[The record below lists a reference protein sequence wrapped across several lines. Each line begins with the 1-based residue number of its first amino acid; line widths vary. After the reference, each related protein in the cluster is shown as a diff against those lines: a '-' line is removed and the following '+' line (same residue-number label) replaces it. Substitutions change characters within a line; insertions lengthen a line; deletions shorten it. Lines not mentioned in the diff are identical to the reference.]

1 MAKIIIEI
9 DGDECLARLLA
20 GLPQIANSADSSKN
34 ILINKGGA
42 QGVSAAQAPKVGKR
56 ARGGAA
62 KASCQCSLRDLV
74 CKKEHT
80 EELME
85 ALGQLLRN
93 AKGKRAA
100 LVMLCAWNKGKGVFT
115 QRPTFDQV
123 KGEFGE
129 GIGAKS
135 GFNKYYY
142 DDPFSKSEK
151 EPILDALAQW
161 IPRAMNGEKRGVS
174 DGKM

>member
-9 DGDECLARLLA
+9 EGDECLARLLA

-34 ILINKGGA
+34 ILIDKGGA
-42 QGVSAAQAPKVGKR
+42 QGVPAAQAPKVGKR
-56 ARGGAA
+56 PRGGAA

-74 CKKEHT
+74 RKKEHT
-80 EELME
+80 EELMG

-100 LVMLCAWNKGKGVFT
+100 LVILCAWNKGKGVFT

-142 DDPFSKSEK
+142 EDPFSKSEK

-161 IPRAMNGEKRGVS
+161 IP
-174 DGKM
+174 

>member
-9 DGDECLARLLA
+9 EGDECLARLLA

-34 ILINKGGA
+34 ILIDKGGA
-42 QGVSAAQAPKVGKR
+42 QGVSAAQAPKAGKR

-74 CKKEHT
+74 RKKEHT
-80 EELME
+80 EELMG

-100 LVMLCAWNKGKGVFT
+100 LVILCAWDKGKGVFT
-115 QRPTFDQV
+115 QRPTFEQV

-142 DDPFSKSEK
+142 DDPFSRSEK

-161 IPRAMNGEKRGVS
+161 K
-174 DGKM
+174 

>member
-9 DGDECLARLLA
+9 EGDECLARLLA

-34 ILINKGGA
+34 ILIDKGGA

-56 ARGGAA
+56 PRGGAA

-74 CKKEHT
+74 RKKEHT
-80 EELME
+80 EELMG

-100 LVMLCAWNKGKGVFT
+100 LVILCAWNKGKGVFT
-115 QRPTFDQV
+115 QRPTFEQV

-161 IPRAMNGEKRGVS
+161 K
-174 DGKM
+174 

>member
-9 DGDECLARLLA
+9 EGDECLARLLA

-34 ILINKGGA
+34 ILIDKGGA
-42 QGVSAAQAPKVGKR
+42 QGGSAAQASKVGKR

-74 CKKEHT
+74 RKKEHT
-80 EELME
+80 EELMG

-100 LVMLCAWNKGKGVFT
+100 LVILCAWNKGKGVFT

-161 IPRAMNGEKRGVS
+161 IP
-174 DGKM
+174 

>member
-1 MAKIIIEI
+1 M
-9 DGDECLARLLA
+9 DRLLA

-34 ILINKGGA
+34 ILIDKGGA
-42 QGVSAAQAPKVGKR
+42 QRVSAAQAPKVGKR
-56 ARGGAA
+56 PRGGAA

-74 CKKEHT
+74 RKKEHT
-80 EELME
+80 EELMG

-100 LVMLCAWNKGKGVFT
+100 LVILCAWNKGKGVFT
-115 QRPTFDQV
+115 QRPTFEQV

-142 DDPFSKSEK
+142 EDPFSKSEK
-151 EPILDALAQW
+151 EPISDALAQW
-161 IPRAMNGEKRGVS
+161 IP
-174 DGKM
+174 

>member
-1 MAKIIIEI
+1 M
-9 DGDECLARLLA
+9 ARLLA
-20 GLPQIANSADSSKN
+20 ELLKTGNSADDSRD
-34 ILINKGGA
+34 ILIDKGGA
-42 QGVSAAQAPKVGKR
+42 QGVSAAQAPKVGNR
-56 ARGGAA
+56 ARGGAG

-74 CKKEHT
+74 RKKEHT

-100 LVMLCAWNKGKGVFT
+100 LVTLCAWNKGKGVFT

-151 EPILDALAQW
+151 EPILDALTQW
-161 IPRAMNGEKRGVS
+161 IPKKGTENRDVS

>member
-34 ILINKGGA
+34 ILIKE
-42 QGVSAAQAPKVGKR
+42 GKR
-56 ARGGAA
+56 ARGGAG

-74 CKKEHT
+74 RKKEHT

-151 EPILDALAQW
+151 EPILDALSQW
-161 IPRAMNGEKRGVS
+161 IPKKGTENRDVS

>member
-1 MAKIIIEI
+1 MLEITFKIE
-9 DGDECLARLLA
+9 GDEHLARLLA
-20 GLPQIANSADSSKN
+20 ELLKTANSADSSKN
-34 ILINKGGA
+34 ILIDGGGA

-62 KASCQCSLRDLV
+62 KASCQCSLRDLI

-80 EELME
+80 EEIMG

-100 LVMLCAWNKGKGVFT
+100 LVILCAWNKGKGVFT

-142 DDPFSKSEK
+142 DDPFTKSEK
-151 EPILDALAQW
+151 ESILDALVKW
-161 IPRAMNGEKRGVS
+161 IPKKGTEKRDVS

>member
-9 DGDECLARLLA
+9 EGDECLARLLA

-34 ILINKGGA
+34 ILIDKGGA

-56 ARGGAA
+56 PRGGAA

-74 CKKEHT
+74 RKKEHT
-80 EELME
+80 EELMG

-100 LVMLCAWNKGKGVFT
+100 LVILCAWNKGKGVFT
-115 QRPTFDQV
+115 QRPTFEQV

-151 EPILDALAQW
+151 VPILEALAQW
-161 IPRAMNGEKRGVS
+161 IP
-174 DGKM
+174 

>member
-9 DGDECLARLLA
+9 EGDECLARLLA

-34 ILINKGGA
+34 ILIDKGGA
-42 QGVSAAQAPKVGKR
+42 QGVPAAQAPKVGKR
-56 ARGGAA
+56 PRGGAA

-74 CKKEHT
+74 RKKEHT
-80 EELME
+80 EELMG

-100 LVMLCAWNKGKGVFT
+100 LVILCAWNKGKGVFT
-115 QRPTFDQV
+115 QRPTFEQV

-161 IPRAMNGEKRGVS
+161 K
-174 DGKM
+174 

>member
-9 DGDECLARLLA
+9 EGDECLARLLA
-20 GLPQIANSADSSKN
+20 GLPQIANSAESSKN
-34 ILINKGGA
+34 ILIDKGDA

-56 ARGGAA
+56 PRGGAA

-74 CKKEHT
+74 RKKEHT
-80 EELME
+80 EELMG

-100 LVMLCAWNKGKGVFT
+100 LVILCAWNKGKGVFT
-115 QRPTFDQV
+115 QRPTFEQV

-142 DDPFSKSEK
+142 DDPFSRSEK

-161 IPRAMNGEKRGVS
+161 K
-174 DGKM
+174 

>member
-74 CKKEHT
+74 RKKEHT

-85 ALGQLLRN
+85 ALGQQLRN

>member
-34 ILINKGGA
+34 ILIKE
-42 QGVSAAQAPKVGKR
+42 GKR

-80 EELME
+80 EEIMG

-93 AKGKRAA
+93 AKGETRRT
-100 LVMLCAWNKGKGVFT
+100 G
-115 QRPTFDQV
+115 
-123 KGEFGE
+123 
-129 GIGAKS
+129 
-135 GFNKYYY
+135 
-142 DDPFSKSEK
+142 
-151 EPILDALAQW
+151 DALCMEQ
-161 IPRAMNGEKRGVS
+161 GERRLHAAS
-174 DGKM
+174 HL